1 MKYFI
6 FSIDDGTVFDKEV
19 LDIFKKY
26 KIKATF
32 NVNSGLFP
40 FIWFNQG
47 IPIERF
53 DLNIKKYLYE
63 GHEIASHSL
72 THPHLTMC
80 PGEVIAKE
88 VGEDVLNLEK
98 IFNTTIKTFA
108 FPFSDW
114 DERCIEIIKH
124 IHNLKVIRLSDVDTS
139 FKFPKD
145 LYHVKITSMEI
156 YEALVLADEFIKDE
170 EAELFVF
177 VSHGYDFYMN
187 HSYRQLELL
196 CEKITKQKDIEI
208 ITMSQ
213 LADILQG

>member
-32 NVNSGLFP
+32 HVNSGLFP
-40 FIWFNQG
+40 FICFTQG
-47 IPIERF
+47 FPTDRF
-53 DLNIKKYLYE
+53 DLDIKKYLYE

-213 LADILQG
+213 LTDILQG

>member
-6 FSIDDGTVFDKEV
+6 FSIDDGTVFDKDV

-26 KIKATF
+26 GIKATF

-72 THPHLTMC
+72 THPHLTEC

-88 VGEDVLNLEK
+88 VGEDVLNLDK
-98 IFNTTIKTFA
+98 IFGTTIKTFA

-114 DERCIEIIKH
+114 DERCINIIKH
-124 IHNLKVIRLSDVDTS
+124 IHNLKVIRLSDIDTS
-139 FKFPKD
+139 FRFPKD

-156 YEALVLADEFIKDE
+156 YDALVKFDDFIIDK
-170 EAELFVF
+170 EAQLFVF
-177 VSHGYDFYMN
+177 VSHGYDFYMT
-187 HSYRQLELL
+187 HSYKQLELL
-196 CEKITKQKDIEI
+196 CQKVKKEKDIEI
-208 ITMSQ
+208 ITMSE
-213 LADILQG
+213 LTKIIK

>member
-47 IPIERF
+47 VPIERF

-156 YEALVLADEFIKDE
+156 YEALVLADEFIKDK